1 MTPVRSQAVLFATT
15 LSLLTAPADTF
26 GPHLPPHLTRHVVPP
41 IHPTGKEHSR
51 NKHGRN
57 LSQLSTP
64 RPATK
69 LYNLLTDLTNLL
81 TNNGGVEPETEL
93 PYHPPFS
100 DELSIASGE
109 RTFAVRERASMF
121 GKLEYTPLIGQFVDI
136 DIARQLCMVTICY
149 DSHIVTLSRYTATPI
164 HRITFTGEDF
174 DILDISDAQTDFV
187 RVRGAM
193 LHLPGKDKMRISSSS
208 TGQTFVT
215 MDRVLIA
222 ATPSYDLY
230 RHNADGSME
239 KIGWIEKKLISFM
252 DTFDV
257 YMEGKGGFGV
267 TGLFKPTPAYRI
279 EGDFLD
285 RNFSF
290 KNAQGK
296 TVARANMD
304 GWIQLDMMNHYQ
316 VRVGEGMDALLVL
329 ACVCCIDEEFDEE
342 HKKRKEEREQ

>member
-1 MTPVRSQAVLFATT
+1 MFGVMCCVMMIDATRINELLINLFTST
-15 LSLLTAPADTF
+15 Y
-26 GPHLPPHLTRHVVPP
+26 
-41 IHPTGKEHSR
+41 
-51 NKHGRN
+51 
-57 LSQLSTP
+57 QLSHQH
-64 RPATK
+64 
-69 LYNLLTDLTNLL
+69 
-81 TNNGGVEPETEL
+81 NNI
-93 PYHPPFS
+93 S
-100 DELSIASGE
+100 
-109 RTFAVRERASMF
+109 
-121 GKLEYTPLIGQFVDI
+121 
-136 DIARQLCMVTICY
+136 
-149 DSHIVTLSRYTATPI
+149 
-164 HRITFTGEDF
+164 ITFTGEDF
-174 DILDISDAQTDFV
+174 DILDVSSGSGTDFV

-193 LHLPGKDKMRISSSS
+193 LHLPGKDKMRLSCSSSG
-208 TGQTFVT
+208 TTHVT

-230 RHNADGSME
+230 RHNPDGSTE

-290 KNAQGK
+290 KNEKGK
-296 TVARANMD
+296 IVARANMD

-316 VRVGEGMDALLVL
+316 VRVGEGMDALLVM

-342 HKKRKEEREQ
+342 HKKKREERERGKD

>member
-1 MTPVRSQAVLFATT
+1 
-15 LSLLTAPADTF
+15 
-26 GPHLPPHLTRHVVPP
+26 
-41 IHPTGKEHSR
+41 
-51 NKHGRN
+51 
-57 LSQLSTP
+57 
-64 RPATK
+64 
-69 LYNLLTDLTNLL
+69 DLTNLI

-93 PYHPPFS
+93 PFHPP
-100 DELSIASGE
+100 LSSNLSTRNTE
-109 RTFAVRERASMF
+109 RTFAIRERA
-121 GKLEYTPLIGQFVDI
+121 L
-136 DIARQLCMVTICY
+136 
-149 DSHIVTLSRYTATPI
+149 
-164 HRITFTGEDF
+164 TFTGEDF
-174 DILDISDAQTDFV
+174 DILDITDNNNSEFV
-187 RVRGAM
+187 KVRGAM
-193 LHLPGKDKMRISSSS
+193 LHLPGKDKMRLSCSS
-208 TGQTFVT
+208 TDTTHVT

-239 KIGWIEKKLISFM
+239 KIGWMEKKLISFM

-296 TVARANMD
+296 IVARANMD

-342 HKKRKEEREQ
+342 HKKKREERES